1 MQAPDFSRL
10 SDEEFRAQARAFFQ
24 AHYPEHLRY
33 ILRRARWSEIKEWY
47 LTLSKHGWIAPNW
60 PRQYGGMGL
69 STNKMLIL
77 LEEQERHGVARPPD
91 HGIIQVGPIII
102 RFGDERQ
109 KTRYLPR
116 ILSGEHVWAQAYSEP
131 NAGSDLASLRTEA
144 VPDGD
149 DFVVN
154 GQKTWSTL
162 AHDAT
167 HLYTLVRTSREGKK
181 QQGISFLLVDA
192 RSPGITIRPIRN
204 IAGHEEFCEIF
215 FEDVRVPRADLVGGL
230 NNGWTVAKALL
241 SFERIS
247 IGSPRRPQYALQ
259 RLEALARATGLLQ
272 DSGFLDK
279 FAALKLDME
288 DLASLYAKYV
298 EMLRRG
304 EDPGPEVAML
314 KIWATESWQRLTEL
328 LVESAQEH
336 ASVTGEVGF
345 DGTVIDILAPFYYSR
360 PGTIYGGTSEVLRNV
375 IAKQVLGLPV

>member
-60 PRQYGGMGL
+60 PREYGGMGL

-109 KTRYLPR
+109 KTCYLPR

-131 NAGSDLASLRTEA
+131 NAGSDLASLKTEA

-215 FEDVRVPRADLVGGL
+215 YEDVRVPRADLVGGL

-298 EMLRRG
+298 EMVRRG

-314 KIWATESWQRLTEL
+314 KIWATESWQCLTEL

-336 ASVTGEVGF
+336 ASVTGEIDF

-375 IAKQVLGLPV
+375 IARQVLGLPV